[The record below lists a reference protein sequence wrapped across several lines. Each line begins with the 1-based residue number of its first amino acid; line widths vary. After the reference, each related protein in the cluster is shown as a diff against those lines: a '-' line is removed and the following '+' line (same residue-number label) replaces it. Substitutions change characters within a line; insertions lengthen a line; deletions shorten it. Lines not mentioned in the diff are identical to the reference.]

1 MVYLGELMSP
11 TSTIITAEV
20 IGVFQQLAGDFYQ
33 TLPFALLTARNY
45 FHHQSYLNPS
55 DSDENEC
62 RKLAC
67 EVLARKIVA
76 KTKMEEQYC
85 LLSARYTLILNG
97 EETLPTSGQSM
108 NLLSRSTVVTSMLMF
123 YLLDEI
129 QPWKAQ

>member
-1 MVYLGELMSP
+1 MSP

-20 IGVFQQLAGDFYQ
+20 VAVFQQLAGDFYQ

-45 FHHQSYLNPS
+45 FLHQSYLNPS

-97 EETLPTSGQSM
+97 EETLPTSGQSTKW
-108 NLLSRSTVVTSMLMF
+108 LLRSTVEASMLIM
-123 YLLDEI
+123 YLPDEI
-129 QPWKAQ
+129 QPWKVQ